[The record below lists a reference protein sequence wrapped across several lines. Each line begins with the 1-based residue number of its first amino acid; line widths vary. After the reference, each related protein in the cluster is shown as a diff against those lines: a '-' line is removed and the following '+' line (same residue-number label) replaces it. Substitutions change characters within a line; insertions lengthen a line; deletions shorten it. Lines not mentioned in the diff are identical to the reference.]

1 MIHSGGLRGK
11 VGLEGR
17 LGGSACEKFENKDR
31 QIYRQTERQSD
42 RETDSQTNRQT
53 DRQTVRQMDRTA
65 LAHTVFAWCHI
76 RNKHFAIL
84 S

>member
-1 MIHSGGLRGK
+1 LGWKEGWVGVLVRNLRIK
-11 VGLEGR
+11 TD
-17 LGGSACEKFENKDR
+17 KYTDR
-31 QIYRQTERQSD
+31 QRDSQTERQ
-42 RETDSQTNRQT
+42 TVRQT